1 MKDRTSN
8 PPTKTERQQLYD
20 RIVIEAQAGLSRYY
34 SEFPERTG
42 DARAEDA
49 LAWSLRGIGRILK
62 ILDEYDCT
70 SRKSPL

>member
-1 MKDRTSN
+1 MKDKPTT
-8 PPTKTERQQLYD
+8 PPNKTERQVLYD
-20 RIVIEAQAGLSRYY
+20 RIVKETRDALARYY